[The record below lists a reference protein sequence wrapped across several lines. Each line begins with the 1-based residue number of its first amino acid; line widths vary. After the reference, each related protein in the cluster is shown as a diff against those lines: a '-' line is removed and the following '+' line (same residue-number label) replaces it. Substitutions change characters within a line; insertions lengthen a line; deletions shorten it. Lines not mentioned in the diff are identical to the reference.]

1 MKKYSREMIGQVV
14 AACDIVDVI
23 GGYIELKPAGGNR
36 YKALSPFTNEKTP
49 SFIVSR
55 DRQMYY
61 CFSSGQGGDVVR
73 FLMSYEGLNFNEAL
87 QKLADRAGIHL
98 ESAGR
103 EDNREDYLRRRVL
116 ELNAFAA
123 RFYRKQLMNPAVGGP
138 GREYLKGRGLQESTE
153 SRFELGLAVDAYDQ
167 LRDAALKQG
176 FREAELLASGLLRKG
191 DRTLYDFFRNR
202 VIVPIKDV
210 SGNVVAFGGR
220 DLGDSPAKYVNS
232 PETAAY
238 KKSRVLYGLYEARD
252 ALRKEGKA
260 ILVEGY
266 FDLMRCFDAGIEN
279 VVASCG
285 TALTEQQAMLIKR
298 YAPEVVLVYDADQ
311 AGIRAA
317 LKGIGILVAAG
328 LTVQAMTPPQGK
340 DPDDFIRAAG
350 GEAFRNEIANAKDFV
365 TFYIEMNG
373 AQLRTI
379 EGRTEIAHSLFAIL
393 RTLDAPIRADQY
405 LQRIADGL
413 GTHVWDCKREYER
426 FCRNQRHP
434 VRVELVTPAGGT
446 PAARTKPGKDDIDFI
461 AALISFPD
469 LRTQVAGEENEIL
482 SEDPA
487 FTLARRVC
495 SAPGANVAL
504 IDLTSELEEALLTAA
519 ATVEMTD
526 PDKARQIV
534 EERMSRFK
542 ADLWRQEMETLQRQA
557 RQAQRDQDRT
567 RTAELFDRIME
578 LKMRME
584 SDTTS

>member
-1 MKKYSREMIGQVV
+1 MKKYSREMIGQVL
-14 AACDIVDVI
+14 AACDIVDVV

-49 SFIVSR
+49 SFMVSR

-73 FLMSYEGLNFNEAL
+73 FLMQYEGLSFNEAL
-87 QKLADRAGIHL
+87 QKLADRSGIKL

-103 EDNREDYLRRRVL
+103 DDNREDYLRRRVL

-123 RFYRKQLMNPAVGGP
+123 RFYRKQLLSPTSGDC
-138 GREYLKGRGLQESTE
+138 GRDYLKGRGLQESTE
-153 SRFELGLAVDAYDQ
+153 ARFELGLAVNAYDQ
-167 LRDAALKQG
+167 LRDAALKEG

-191 DRTLYDFFRNR
+191 DRSLYDFFRNR

-210 SGNVVAFGGR
+210 SGNFVAFGGR
-220 DLGDSPAKYVNS
+220 DLGNSPAKYVNS

-279 VVASCG
+279 VVATCG

-298 YAPEVVLVYDADQ
+298 YAPEVVVVYDADL

-317 LKGIGILVAAG
+317 LRGISILVAAG

-350 GEAFRNEIANAKDFV
+350 GQAFREEIEKARDFV
-365 TFYIEMNG
+365 TFYIEMNSE
-373 AQLRTI
+373 QLRTI
-379 EGRTEIAHSLFAIL
+379 EGRTEIAHALFAIL
-393 RTLDAPIRADQY
+393 HTLDAPMRVDQY

-413 GTHVWDCKREYER
+413 GTHVWECKREYER
-426 FCRNQRHP
+426 YCRNQRHP
-434 VRVELVTPAGGT
+434 ARVEPVARAGGQ
-446 PAARTKPGKDDIDFI
+446 AVSRAKPGKDDMDFI
-461 AALISFPD
+461 AALITFPD
-469 LRTQVAGEENEIL
+469 LRAVVTAEEDEIQ
-482 SEDPA
+482 SEQAA
-487 FTLARRVC
+487 FTLAKRIC
-495 SAPGANVAL
+495 SGADANVSL
-504 IDLTSELEEALLTAA
+504 EDLASEDEEALLTAA
-519 ATVEMTD
+519 ANVEASD
-526 PDKARQIV
+526 PVKARQIV
-534 EERMSRFK
+534 LERLARFK
-542 ADLWRQEMETLQRQA
+542 VDAWRQEMVTLQQQA
-557 RQAQRDQDRT
+557 QQAQRDQDRK

-578 LKMRME
+578 LKIRME
-584 SDTTS
+584 SVGAQ